1 MNKICAEHLS
11 RLAYVY
17 VRQSTLDQ
25 VQHNRES
32 QLRQYGLADR
42 ARVLGWP
49 EVTVIDDDLGRSGS
63 GIHRPGFER
72 LLAALCSGEVG
83 AVFCIEASRL
93 ARNGRDWHTLLDFCR
108 LVGTILVDEDG
119 VYDPREPNDRLLLGM
134 KGTLSE
140 MELSTFRQRSQAAL
154 DQKAKRGELFMTAP
168 IGYMRVPNNRIE
180 KDPDLRIREALD
192 LVFRK
197 FREFGSVRQVL
208 IWFRE
213 ERIELP
219 AACYGPEG
227 RYIVWKLPVYN
238 TLWHVLTNPTY
249 GGAYAFGK
257 TKTIVRIESGRK
269 RLYSGTHVNREE
281 WQVLIVEHHA
291 GYISWDEYESN
302 RKLITDNANMKGN
315 MVRGAVKRGGSLL
328 AGLIRCGHC
337 GRKLHV
343 AYSGTKGDIGRYS
356 CQGSMIN
363 HGGPRCISFG
373 ASRVDQRVADE
384 VLHRLE
390 PLGIRASLDAIERKR
405 LSEDERVRH
414 KELALEQAR
423 YEAARARRQYDA
435 TDPDNRLVASEL
447 ERRWN
452 DALTTQA
459 QLQDE
464 LNALREQ
471 PADSL
476 SAAARDELM
485 RLGTDL
491 PRLWNHPASAIEIK
505 KRILR
510 TVLKEI
516 VVTKQDHT
524 IRALLHWQGGDHTE
538 LEFETNRTG
547 QHRWATDVETID
559 IVRALARTLADQG
572 IAAVVNR
579 LGKRTAKGLSW
590 TAARICILRKDHA
603 IAAYREGE
611 RQERNELNV
620 TEVAALLGVSA
631 PTVFRLIRI
640 KRLPATQ
647 ACLGAPWI
655 LRRVDV
661 EAFITT
667 RGAIEGPQSGAP
679 NQLSIDLQ

>member
-1 MNKICAEHLS
+1 MNKIRSEHLS

-25 VQHNRES
+25 VQHNHES
-32 QLRQYGLADR
+32 QIRQYGLADR
-42 ARVLGWP
+42 ARGLGWP

-72 LLAALCSGEVG
+72 LLAALCSGAVG

-93 ARNGRDWHTLLDFCR
+93 ARNGRDWHTLLEFCR

-168 IGYMRVPNNRIE
+168 IGYMRVSNNRIE
-180 KDPDLRIREALD
+180 KDPDRRIREALD

-219 AACYGPEG
+219 AASYGPEG

-315 MVRGAVKRGGSLL
+315 MVRGAVKRGGTLL

-373 ASRVDQRVADE
+373 ALRVDQRVAEE

-405 LSEDERVRH
+405 LNEDERVRH

-435 TDPDNRLVASEL
+435 IDPDNRLVASEL

-452 DALTTQA
+452 DALATQA
-459 QLQDE
+459 QRQGE
-464 LNALREQ
+464 LDSLREQ

-516 VVTKQDHT
+516 VVVKQDHT
-524 IRALLHWQGGDHTE
+524 IRVLLHWQGGDHTE
-538 LEFETNRTG
+538 LEFETNRAG
-547 QHRWATDVETID
+547 QHRWATDVGTID

-611 RQERNELNV
+611 RQDRDELNV
-620 TEVAALLGVSA
+620 SEVAALLGVSA

-661 EAFITT
+661 EALITA
-667 RGAIEGPQSGAP
+667 RGAIEGPQSGDP

>member
-1 MNKICAEHLS
+1 MNKIRAEHLS

-42 ARVLGWP
+42 ARVLGWAK
-49 EVTVIDDDLGRSGS
+49 VTVIDDDLGRSGS

-93 ARNGRDWHTLLDFCR
+93 ARNGRDWHTLLEFCR

-140 MELSTFRQRSQAAL
+140 MELSTFRQRSQGAL

-168 IGYMRVPNNRIE
+168 IGYMRVSNNRIE
-180 KDPDLRIREALD
+180 KDPDRRIREALD

-219 AACYGPEG
+219 AASYGPEG
-227 RYIVWKLPVYN
+227 RYVVWKLPVYN

-302 RKLITDNANMKGN
+302 RKLIADNANMKGN
-315 MVRGAVKRGGSLL
+315 MVRGAVKRGGTLL

-373 ASRVDQRVADE
+373 ALRVDQRVAEE

-405 LSEDERVRH
+405 LNEDERVRH

-435 TDPDNRLVASEL
+435 IDPDNRLVASEL

-452 DALTTQA
+452 DALATQA
-459 QLQDE
+459 QRQGE
-464 LNALREQ
+464 LDSLREQ

-516 VVTKQDHT
+516 VVVKQDHT
-524 IRALLHWQGGDHTE
+524 IRVLLHWQGGDHTE
-538 LEFETNRTG
+538 LEFETNRAG
-547 QHRWATDVETID
+547 QHRWATDVGTID

-611 RQERNELNV
+611 RQERDELNV
-620 TEVAALLGVSA
+620 SEVAALLGVSA

-661 EAFITT
+661 EALITA
-667 RGAIEGPQSGAP
+667 RGAIEGPQSGDP

>member
-1 MNKICAEHLS
+1 MNKIRAEHLS

-17 VRQSTLDQ
+17 VRQSTMDQ

-42 ARVLGWP
+42 ARGLGWSD
-49 EVTVIDDDLGRSGS
+49 VTVIDDDLGRSGS

-93 ARNGRDWHTLLDFCR
+93 ARNGRDWHTLLEFCR
-108 LVGTILVDEDG
+108 LVGTILIDEDG
-119 VYDPREPNDRLLLGM
+119 IYDPREPNDRLVLGM

-154 DQKAKRGELFMTAP
+154 DQKAKRGELFTSVP
-168 IGYMRVPNNRIE
+168 IGYVRASGNRIE
-180 KDPDLRIREALD
+180 KDPDARIRAALD
-192 LVFRK
+192 LTFRK

-208 IWFRE
+208 LWIRQ

-219 AACYGPEG
+219 AVNYGPHG
-227 RYIVWKLPVYN
+227 RHIVWKLPVYN
-238 TLWHVLTNPTY
+238 TLLHILTNPTY

-257 TKTIVRIESGRK
+257 TRTIIRIVDGRK
-269 RLYSGTHVNREE
+269 RVFAGNPLQRED
-281 WQVLIVEHHA
+281 WQALIIEHHA
-291 GYISWDEYESN
+291 SYISWDEYEAN
-302 RKLITDNANMKGN
+302 RKLIADNANMKGN
-315 MVRGAVKRGGSLL
+315 LVRGAVKRGGSLL
-328 AGLIRCGHC
+328 AGLLRCGHC

-343 AYSGTKGDIGRYS
+343 AYSGTKGHVCRYN

-373 ASRVDQRVADE
+373 ALRVDQRVSEE
-384 VLHRLE
+384 VLRRLE
-390 PLGIRASLDAIERKR
+390 PVGIRASLDAIERKR
-405 LSEDERVRH
+405 MSEDERFRH

-435 TDPDNRLVASEL
+435 IDPDNRLVASEL

-452 DALTTQA
+452 DALATQA
-459 QLQDE
+459 QRQAE
-464 LNALREQ
+464 LDALREH
-471 PADSL
+471 PVDSL
-476 SAAARDELM
+476 STAACDELM

-491 PRLWNHPASAIEIK
+491 PALWNHPAGAIEIK

-516 VVTKQDHT
+516 VVTKQDLT

-620 TEVAALLGVSA
+620 TEVAVLLGVST

-655 LRRVDV
+655 FRRVDV
-661 EAFITT
+661 DVFIKERSAT
-667 RGAIEGPQSGAP
+667 EGPQSADP
-679 NQLSIDLQ
+679 NQLPIDFQ